1 MAPLMR
7 ATLVLLLS
15 LTALVAAAQD
25 LVRIAARHA
34 RIHDLYA
41 KERYAEVV
49 REVDAQLQQVN
60 GTPYADSLHR
70 YLYKYG
76 RAHRKLK
83 DAAAGTAAAE
93 RIYALVAQ
101 RGNAAN
107 ELEALFDLSWT
118 YYDVGEMKQC
128 ARVDSLAVRVADGGT
143 DIPLAQRGRAR
154 QYLAF
159 DHSIIGDHARSA
171 HWALAALEVYAK
183 ADSIPPVQWAESH
196 TAVGAAYWHL
206 GRIRAAEEQYL
217 KALEVLGDATDEAT
231 LMRKVST
238 HGNLGVLW
246 QNAGDLPRAKMHYHT
261 SLRLCDRIVAAA
273 QDPFARDE
281 AVVSRSRSYLNLA
294 TVYFQLGDEGHAR
307 ELLQLA
313 WKDRS
318 SVLEA
323 DDPQLL
329 SVRDRMAE
337 LELAQGSLDQAEQWV
352 GSYVTACAKKF
363 GTHSEEYL
371 RGCSTLGEIAQRKG
385 QYARA
390 DSLFRIAIG
399 TSERKPDEGTDAV
412 LALTLQR
419 RATLATEQGRY
430 ADALA
435 DLARARVV
443 VVNTYDSAHFKVA
456 AIDIAR
462 AETSFRAGNAA
473 AALQAANSALH
484 LLRARVSALRADRAP
499 KTFHDPHLLPD
510 ALYWKVRAQRALHG
524 HGAPDPQWNADLD
537 LAISAL
543 ARNKAAV
550 QDEASKL
557 LLVGAQERLFDLAMD
572 LAYEAYAAAPTEAAV
587 ERFLALS
594 EADRATLLK
603 ARLNTFAGLRF
614 AGVPDSVAAR
624 EQELLAALE
633 VNEAERSSA
642 SDLDRHERAY
652 AELLQH
658 LEQRYP
664 HYFQLR
670 YGETP
675 ITLQQVRQRLLT
687 PQRQLLAYARTGEHL
702 YALVVS
708 PTAAHLLRLPAAGLA
723 DAVRAHNNAIAQRA
737 TAAYV
742 QAAHVLYAEVF
753 APVAAHLPLP
763 ELLLLPDAELHTVNF
778 ETLLDAPTTAA
789 DHRQHLL
796 LQRYTLAYLLSATTA
811 VQFAQLARTA
821 APGALAVAPGFDEAL
836 KQRYLASVPD
846 SAAVDRDFLRFV
858 RQPFAQRTAEG
869 LRSLLSA
876 KVMLGGDASEDR
888 FRALA
893 HDYGILHLGTHAEM
907 NERSPMYSRLVLS
920 KDGAGVDA
928 DADGYLHAY
937 EIYEL
942 DLRAQLAV
950 LTACETGTGRA
961 EQGEGVR
968 SLGYGFAYAGCPS
981 LVSSL
986 WSIDEQVSSAIITRF
1001 YEHLAAGLPKHAAL
1015 RQAKLD
1021 HLATATDQLAQPYYW
1036 AGLVLVGDVEPLRT
1050 EQGGWR
1056 WWYLLVALGVGV
1068 LAWVWWGRRRR
1079 NK

>member
-1 MAPLMR
+1 MR
-7 ATLVLLLS
+7 IAAVVLGSLLAGTLP
-15 LTALVAAAQD
+15 AQD
-25 LVRIAARHA
+25 LARLAARHA
-34 RIHDLYA
+34 RIDELYG

-49 REVDAQLQQVN
+49 REVDAQLREVGN
-60 GTPYADSLHR
+60 TSYADSLHR

-93 RIYALVAQ
+93 RIYALVAE
-101 RGNAAN
+101 RGNPNN

-118 YYDVGEMKQC
+118 YYDVGEMQQC
-128 ARVDSLAVRVADGGT
+128 ARVDSIAVRVADGSNEVP
-143 DIPLAQRGRAR
+143 IAQQGRAR

-159 DHSIIGDHARSA
+159 DHSIIGDHQRSA
-171 HWALAALEVYAK
+171 HWALSALEVYAK
-183 ADSIPPVQWAESH
+183 ADSIKPVQWAESY

-206 GRIRAAEEQYL
+206 GRIRAAEEYYH
-217 KALEVLGDATDEAT
+217 KALTALGDATDEAT
-231 LMRKVST
+231 LMRKISA

-246 QNAGDLPRAKMHYHT
+246 QNAGDLPKAKMHYHI
-261 SLRLCDRIVAAA
+261 SLRLNDQVVATA
-273 QDPFARDE
+273 QDPFTRDE
-281 AVVSRSRSYLNLA
+281 AVVSRSRTYLNLA

-352 GSYVTACAKKF
+352 TSYVAACAKKF
-363 GTHSEEYL
+363 GTRSEEYL

-385 QYARA
+385 LFARA
-390 DSLFRIAIG
+390 DSLFRIAITTTEG
-399 TSERKPDEGTDAV
+399 TPDEATDAV

-419 RATLATEQGRY
+419 RAKLATEQGRF
-430 ADALA
+430 AEALA
-435 DLARARVV
+435 DLARARAV
-443 VVNTYDSAHFKVA
+443 VVNTYDSAHYKVA

-462 AETSFRAGNAA
+462 AETNFRAGDAA
-473 AALQAANSALH
+473 AALQAANNAVH
-484 LLRARVSALRADRAP
+484 LLRTRVVALRADRTP

-510 ALYWKVRAQRALHG
+510 ALYWKVRAQRTLQTGA
-524 HGAPDPQWNADLD
+524 APDPQWSADLD

-572 LAYEAYAAAPTEAAV
+572 LAYEAYVAAPSESAV

-614 AGVPDSVAAR
+614 AGVPDSVTAR
-624 EQELLAALE
+624 EQELLAALDVE
-633 VNEAERSSA
+633 EGERSSA
-642 SDLDRHERAY
+642 TDLDRHERAY
-652 AELLQH
+652 AELLQQ

-664 HYFQLR
+664 LYFQLR
-670 YGETP
+670 YGETG
-675 ITLQQVRQRLLT
+675 ITLQQVRERLLT
-687 PQRQLLAYARTGEHL
+687 PQRQLLAYARTDEHL
-702 YALVVS
+702 YALVVG
-708 PTAAHLLRLPAAGLA
+708 PRTAHLVRLPGSDLA
-723 DAVRAHNNAIAQRA
+723 DGVRALNSAIAQRA
-737 TAAYV
+737 TATYV
-742 QAAHVLYAEVF
+742 QAAHALYAEVF

-778 ETLLDAPTTAA
+778 ETLLDRPSTAA
-789 DHRQHLL
+789 DHTAHLL
-796 LQRYTLAYLLSATTA
+796 LQRYTMAYLLSATTA
-811 VQFAQLARTA
+811 VQFAQLAREK
-821 APGALAVAPGFDEAL
+821 APGALALAPGFEEGL
-836 KQRYLASVPD
+836 KQRYLASVRD
-846 SAAVDRDFLRFV
+846 SALVDRDFLRFV

-888 FRALA
+888 FRKLA

-950 LTACETGTGRA
+950 LTACETGTGKN

-986 WSIDEQVSSAIITRF
+986 WGIDEQVSSAIITRF

-1021 HLATATDQLAQPYYW
+1021 HLASATGELAQPYYW
-1036 AGLVLVGDVEPLRT
+1036 AGLVLVGDVEPITRDH
-1050 EQGGWR
+1050 GWWR
-1056 WWYLLVALGVGV
+1056 WWYLLVAAAVGVGV
-1068 LAWVWWGRRRR
+1068 WWWRRRVAIAA
-1079 NK
+1079 